1 VATALLVANNKD
13 FLIWRGTQHYPV
25 GVWKYT
31 ASTGKYTLFAD
42 ELFDGDTSTS
52 MPLTTMLLSDFVY
65 VLTEMPPDKISP
77 VIGSANAQTSWLMV
91 DYWNGVWKLL
101 RAASAW
107 SNDTYYDSQ
116 CTSLTGWDD
125 DDAGDAVTSQETFKA
140 RECFKLDNGS
150 SGGANDA
157 GISKDMGTFSDS
169 VSLSVLCYHDNL
181 GTTANGDRFAIVI
194 NESGVNMSCQIGTD
208 GLYIHDGASYNE
220 VGTDIVKQKE
230 WVLWTFVCDFSTP
243 ASATVDV
250 YKNGTLV
257 EASVDC
263 SNTGSFTD
271 GDIVFWQFGDTT
283 ANRITY
289 IAEIVVGDGLDTT
302 GDGFSDGTVSS
313 GTTLAQSGDIS
324 WTAPSDYVKT
334 DVEGVPGYA
343 VRFAPNVTTKTV
355 LSATDYLDHECDSL
369 SGWTDGDAGANAEST
384 ATTFDTKSV
393 WKFDSGDVGGTA
405 ARNKDLGTFVDIVT
419 VSMSLYHE
427 DIGTHADTDTFDLYL
442 QESAVSATIEWA
454 SDGMFVYDG
463 SSWNEVGTNI
473 VDTDTWTE
481 WTFYFD
487 FSTPASSF
495 VDIYKDGEPVAY
507 GVDCSNTG
515 ARTDGEFRFRNRGT
529 TTANQIT
536 YVDWVNCGDSLTDQG
551 TVTITGLT
559 VHTPIASVKNIW
571 DGMHEPPTGC
581 YVYDGTD
588 HTDYMAYVN
597 NIIESQYMDLSG
609 VTTTDKIYVGFV
621 QRVNKII
628 FYPAADGKNTNDVS
642 VTAVKYHNASGTAT
656 SVGTVTDTTET
667 STKMFSQKGYMSWA
681 DPGWQ
686 NEKMTTIGGDDTPMY
701 WYEITVDAALVD
713 PTYIYYIRGVPLP
726 KDPDPSYGVFAYKR
740 RAWQIAPRNK
750 ENMVRYSAAN
760 LPNVWNGS
768 DSGYIAFGERPLKAA
783 GAFYNETVL
792 YADTEMWMLQGN
804 KPANFGRL
812 RLSGKVGISSAQSL
826 VEVESGV
833 VVSDVVKVVLCW
845 FFFDGIWM
853 FDGVRIWKI
862 SAPDI
867 DSFFDPDHTDYIN
880 PAKLGETTGEYDYA
894 TQTVR
899 WAVYSGSAATTPTKV
914 LVMHF
919 PTLNFGIFDYGT
931 DIDAMLSVVNNKYY
945 LVGGGHSDGRFYQL
959 DSGTTD
965 LVAGTATA
973 VDAYVITR
981 DEFLSY
987 SDGLRQRLNS
997 VWMEAQSGGGQLELD
1012 EYPDGSK
1019 TPQNIAKKN
1028 MTFVGKIFGA
1038 LQRTLK
1044 FYPGQKT
1051 TKFRIRN
1058 RSKNARMKLLGYS
1071 TTVDKGRADE

>member
-1 VATALLVANNKD
+1 MKKKTDTEFQHKFGKMIKGKHSLLLEEGQLSDSQNMLPGYEWKQRKGMTALTGSAVASGLRWKSLCQFRDLQGYTDVILAHTYDSSGGEDLYQGSALPPNAITWTKKYDLTASCEKCQFANVANTLLIANNKD
-13 FLIWRGTQHYPV
+13 FLIWRGTQHFPTA
-25 GVWKYT
+25 VWKYDGGNSSY
-31 ASTGKYTLFAD
+31 ALFTD
-42 ELFDGDTSTS
+42 ELFDNDTSTN
-52 MPLTTMLLSDFVY
+52 MPLNSLGVDDFVI
-65 VLTEMPPDKISP
+65 VISEMPLNKISP
-77 VIGSANAQTSWLMV
+77 VVGNTNSTNNILLAE
-91 DYWNGVWKLL
+91 YWKSGYWTHLKQ
-101 RAASAW
+101 ASYW
-107 SNDTYYDSQ
+107 SNTTYAEYD
-116 CTSLTGWDD
+116 CTSLTGWTDS
-125 DDAGDAVTSQETFKA
+125 DAGDGASTVASWKG
-140 RECFKLDNGS
+140 REVFKLHAGTA
-150 SGGANDA
+150 GAGNYA
-157 GISKDMGTFSDS
+157 KQSKDVGTFSDN
-169 VSLSVLCYHDNL
+169 VAISLLVYFDDI
-181 GTTANGDRFAIVI
+181 GTLANNDAVQLLVE
-194 NESGVNMSCQIGTD
+194 ESGARLRVKFATD
-208 GLYIHDGASYNE
+208 GCYVYDGASYNE
-220 VGTDIVKQKE
+220 VGTDLVVEDE
-230 WVLWTFVCDFSTP
+230 WQLWTFVCDFSTP
-243 ASATVDV
+243 ASATCDV
-250 YKNGTLV
+250 YLNGTQV
-257 EASVDC
+257 GTGEDC
-263 SNTGSFTD
+263 SETGSFTD
-271 GDIVFWQFGDTT
+271 GLIAITQQGETT
-283 ANRITY
+283 ANQVSYVDHIC
-289 IAEIVVGDGLDTT
+289 VGDALDTT
-302 GDGFSDGTVSS
+302 GNALVDGTASS
-313 GTTLAQSGDIS
+313 GDSLGQSGDIT
-324 WTAPSDYVKT
+324 WTAPGDESKT
-334 DVEGVPGYA
+334 DIQATPGYA
-343 VRFAPNVTTKTV
+343 YRF
-355 LSATDYLDHECDSL
+355 
-369 SGWTDGDAGANAEST
+369 GWST
-384 ATTFDTKSV
+384 ALD
-393 WKFDSGDVGGTA
+393 
-405 ARNKDLGTFVDIVT
+405 
-419 VSMSLYHE
+419 
-427 DIGTHADTDTFDLYL
+427 
-442 QESAVSATIEWA
+442 A
-454 SDGMFVYDG
+454 S
-463 SSWNEVGTNI
+463 
-473 VDTDTWTE
+473 
-481 WTFYFD
+481 
-487 FSTPASSF
+487 
-495 VDIYKDGEPVAY
+495 
-507 GVDCSNTG
+507 
-515 ARTDGEFRFRNRGT
+515 
-529 TTANQIT
+529 
-536 YVDWVNCGDSLTDQG
+536 
-551 TVTITGLT
+551 VTITGLT
-559 VHTPIASVKNIW
+559 AHSPMAPVANIW
-571 DGMHEPPTGC
+571 DGMYEPPTGC

-597 NIIESQYMDLSG
+597 NIVESQYMDLSG

-667 STKMFSQKGYMSWA
+667 SSKMFSQKGYMSWA

-997 VWMEAQSGGGQLELD
+997 VWMEAQSDGGQLELD